1 MSLSGWLP
9 ILAGVLAAATP
20 LLIAALGELI
30 AEKSGVLNLG
40 VEGMMLVGA
49 LTAFAVASGG
59 AGYAAG
65 ALAGALAGVGLAA
78 LFAWLTLNCLASQ
91 VACGLAITM
100 LGSGLSAYA
109 GRDYVSRTLDG
120 MALIPLDGGF
130 GFDPLIVTGL
140 LLTVLVWYFLQRSRA
155 GLVLRAVGESPATA
169 HALGLPVRRIRWAAV
184 LFGGACA
191 GLAGAYLAIDYTPM
205 WVEGLSA
212 GRGWIAL
219 ALVVFAGW
227 RPGRTL
233 LGAWLYGGVGILQF
247 HAQALGIAVPAQF
260 LGMLPYLATI
270 VVLTLIARDPLTQRR
285 HTPASL
291 GQPWHPHA

>member
-1 MSLSGWLP
+1 
-9 ILAGVLAAATP
+9 
-20 LLIAALGELI
+20 
-30 AEKSGVLNLG
+30 
-40 VEGMMLVGA
+40 
-49 LTAFAVASGG
+49 
-59 AGYAAG
+59 
-65 ALAGALAGVGLAA
+65 
-78 LFAWLTLNCLASQ
+78 ASQ

-120 MALIPLDGGF
+120 MALIPLGGGF